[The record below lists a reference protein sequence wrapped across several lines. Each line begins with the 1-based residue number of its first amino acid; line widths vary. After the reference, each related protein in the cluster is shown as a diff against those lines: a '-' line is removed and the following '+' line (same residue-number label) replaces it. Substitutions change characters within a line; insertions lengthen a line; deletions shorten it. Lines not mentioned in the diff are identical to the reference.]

1 MHLVLGAVSAAFAVC
16 PILVF
21 LWLVWWLDRYDRE
34 PVWLVVA
41 VFLWGAVGG
50 TGLSLFASTALI
62 TPLEG
67 AIDPERLAD
76 LTVVLIAPLVEEPAK
91 AIVLL
96 ALAGSRVFDNTTDGF
111 VYGTAAGLGFAMT
124 ENFLYF
130 LSVGAMGDWLAYA
143 GTVVVR
149 TLYSALMH
157 ACATSVVGAAIG
169 FAKLRTWPT
178 RLISVPLGLAVAI
191 GIHMLWNGLLM
202 ADTRLGANGQLMTID
217 LVIFPLEFLALFV
230 VFQLCLLDERV
241 TIQREL
247 EPESAQGLIPAAH
260 LPILASYLRRTRD
273 DWLPAHVDQEA
284 YVVAATTLAFR
295 KHQNHGRSLHDE
307 EIASLRSEI
316 DGLLRPPLS

>member
-1 MHLVLGAVSAAFAVC
+1 MHMVLGAVSAAFAVC

-41 VFLWGAVGG
+41 VFLWGAIGG
-50 TGLSLFASTALI
+50 TGLSLFFSQGLLI
-62 TPLEG
+62 PLAEVL
-67 AIDPERLAD
+67 DPERLAD
-76 LTVVLIAPLVEEPAK
+76 VTVVLIAPLVEEPAK
-91 AIVLL
+91 ALVLVPL
-96 ALAGSRVFDNTTDGF
+96 ASSRMFDNTTDGF

-130 LSVGAMGDWLAYA
+130 LSVGMAGDWLAYA

-169 FAKLRTWPT
+169 FGKLRSWPT
-178 RLISVPLGLAVAI
+178 RLAAVPAGLAVAMA
-191 GIHMLWNGLLM
+191 IHALWNGLLM
-202 ADTRLGANGQLMTID
+202 ADTRLGADGQLMTVD
-217 LVIFPLEFLALFV
+217 LVLFPLEFLVLFAI
-230 VFQLCLLDERV
+230 FQLCLLDERV
-241 TIQREL
+241 MIRREL
-247 EPESAQGLIPAAH
+247 EPESTTGLIPAAH
-260 LPILASYLRRTRD
+260 LPILASYLQRTRS

-295 KHQNHGRSLHDE
+295 KHQNRGSTDHDD
-307 EIASLRSEI
+307 EIAALRRTV
-316 DGLLRPPLS
+316 DGLLRPAVS